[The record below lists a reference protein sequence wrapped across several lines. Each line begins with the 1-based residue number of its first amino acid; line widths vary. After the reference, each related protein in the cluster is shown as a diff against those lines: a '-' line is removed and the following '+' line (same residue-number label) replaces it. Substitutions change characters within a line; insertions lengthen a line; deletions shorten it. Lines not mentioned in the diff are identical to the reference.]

1 MQKFSYISDFRSVA
15 HAADIN
21 LSAEGPK
28 LIVYMKDSLISTLRE
43 KTLQA

>member
-1 MQKFSYISDFRSVA
+1 MQKLSYISHFRFVA

-21 LSAEGPK
+21 LSAEGHK
-28 LIVYMKDSLISTLRE
+28 VIVYMKDSLISTLRE